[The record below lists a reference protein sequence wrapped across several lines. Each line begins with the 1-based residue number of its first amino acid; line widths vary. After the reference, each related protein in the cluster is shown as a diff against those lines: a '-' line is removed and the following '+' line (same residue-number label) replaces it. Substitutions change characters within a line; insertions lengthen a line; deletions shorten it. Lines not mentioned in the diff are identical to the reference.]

1 MRNIAII
8 LAGGMGSRMGGGMPK
23 QLLPL
28 ANGQTILE
36 HSVAAFE
43 QAECIDEIG
52 IVMHPDY
59 IARAEEMLL
68 RNGWQKVA
76 FIIGGGKERR
86 ESSMRAIEQVYA
98 NVELRMK
105 NDEGANNLAT
115 LQPINSFN
123 KFNNASTHQRI
134 NASTSSTTNQ
144 PINQSTNQPT
154 TNILLHDAA
163 RPFVSQ
169 RIISDVCEALTQHE
183 AVTVAIPATDTMYT
197 VGEYSNGAAPAGT
210 DISKVDSARELF
222 VQDIPLRSTL
232 MCAQTPQAFRLD
244 VIARAYALA
253 QQDPTGQSTDDCGV
267 VRRYL
272 PDIPIYIVPGD
283 SANRKITYRE
293 DIEGKQI

>member
-8 LAGGMGSRMGGGMPK
+8 LAGGTGSRMGGGMPK

-28 ANGQTILE
+28 ADGQTILE

-43 QAECIDEIG
+43 QAKCIDEIG

-98 NVELRMK
+98 NVELRVK
-105 NDEGANNLAT
+105 NDEGADT
-115 LQPINSFN
+115 PSHQPINPFN
-123 KFNNASTHQRI
+123 KFNHPSTQQRI
-134 NASTSSTTNQ
+134 NASTSSTTH
-144 PINQSTNQPT
+144 QPT

-163 RPFVSQ
+163 RPFVNQ
-169 RIISDVCEALTQHE
+169 RIINDVCEALKQHE

-197 VGEYSNGAAPAGT
+197 VDEYSNGAAQAGA
-210 DISKVDSARELF
+210 DISKVNSARELF
-222 VQDIPLRSTL
+222 VRKIPLRSTL

-272 PDIPIYIVPGD
+272 PDTPIYIVPGD

-293 DIEGKQI
+293 DI

>member
-8 LAGGMGSRMGGGMPK
+8 LAGGMGSRMGDGMPK

-28 ANGQTILE
+28 ADGQTILE

-52 IVMHPDY
+52 IVMHSDY

-86 ESSMRAIEQVYA
+86 ESSINAVRKIEQQMGKFDGGATICGQSV
-98 NVELRMK
+98 NV
-105 NDEGANNLAT
+105 
-115 LQPINSFN
+115 
-123 KFNNASTHQRI
+123 
-134 NASTSSTTNQ
+134 
-144 PINQSTNQPT
+144 
-154 TNILLHDAA
+154 LLHDAA

-169 RIISDVCEALTQHE
+169 RIISDVCKALTQHE

-197 VGEYSNGAAPAGT
+197 VGEFFHSAKDDSDLDKGNSAG
-210 DISKVDSARELF
+210 ELF
-222 VQDIPLRSTL
+222 VQDIPARSTL

-253 QQDPTGQSTDDCGV
+253 QQDPNWQSTDDCGV

-272 PDIPIYIVPGD
+272 PDTPIYIVPGD

-293 DIEGKQI
+293 DI

>member
-8 LAGGMGSRMGGGMPK
+8 LAGGMGSRMGGDIPK

-28 ANGQTILE
+28 TDGQTILE

-86 ESSMRAIEQVYA
+86 ESSIRTIEQVNA
-98 NVELRMK
+98 ELRMM
-105 NDEGANNLAT
+105 NDEGADNLAT
-115 LQPINSFN
+115 PQPINPFN

-134 NASTSSTTNQ
+134 NASTSSTTH
-144 PINQSTNQPT
+144 QST

-169 RIISDVCEALTQHE
+169 RIISDVCEALKQHE

-197 VGEYSNGAAPAGT
+197 IDG
-210 DISKVDSARELF
+210 DF
-222 VQDIPLRSTL
+222 VRDIPPRSTL

-272 PDIPIYIVPGD
+272 PDTPIYIVPGD
-283 SANRKITYRE
+283 STNRKITYRE
-293 DIEGKQI
+293 DIEGNNYQEKANNYQENYQEKTKDY

>member
-8 LAGGMGSRMGGGMPK
+8 LAGGMGSRMRGGMPK

-28 ANGQTILE
+28 ADGQTILE

-105 NDEGANNLAT
+105 NDEGADT
-115 LQPINSFN
+115 PSHQPINPFN
-123 KFNNASTHQRI
+123 KFNHAS
-134 NASTSSTTNQ
+134 TNQ
-144 PINQSTNQPT
+144 PI
-154 TNILLHDAA
+154 TNILFHDAA

-169 RIISDVCEALTQHE
+169 RIISDVCEALMQHE

-197 VGEYSNGAAPAGT
+197 VGEYSNGAAPAGA
-210 DISKVDSARELF
+210 DISKTNSAGELF
-222 VQDIPLRSTL
+222 VRDIPLRSTL

-253 QQDPTGQSTDDCGV
+253 QQDPTVQSTDDCGV

-272 PDIPIYIVPGD
+272 PDTPIYIVPGE